1 LINIKIDL
9 IQEKNLSNNLKSI
22 YNIIKKDEEIK
33 PRIENNI
40 FQNDKNWL
48 HIYKKVLY
56 KKIPS
61 NTRYLITKYYLILYQ
76 QLKSLIKVKNVTFA
90 IKKIAIFLII

>member
-1 LINIKIDL
+1 MRKFVKNINSIPGEDESFISEYYENMKNIHDKYKVKIDL

-22 YNIIKKDEEIK
+22 YIIIKKDEEIK

-48 HIYKKVLY
+48 HIYKKVL
-56 KKIPS
+56 
-61 NTRYLITKYYLILYQ
+61 
-76 QLKSLIKVKNVTFA
+76 
-90 IKKIAIFLII
+90 